1 MFSPDASPLRIALCH
16 AAAQPAIGEAVA
28 LNFEGDALPDWVMVV
43 PAGPRVRGSDGRE
56 FRVADAAALANAS
69 MARGLKL
76 PIDVNHA
83 QFIRAPKGE
92 DSPAAGW
99 IEEMEAR
106 DGAVWARVDWTPSG
120 ARALRGKAYR
130 YLSPALHH
138 DASGAV
144 VAILGAGLTNRPNF
158 DMPALNAQRQE
169 DMMDKELLKKLGL
182 AETASLA
189 DVLAALDRL
198 QTSLNAAQAATPSL
212 AVYVPRADYDAV
224 LARAT
229 TAETALNAR
238 VDGDRKTKAGALVDQ
253 AVKDGKIAPATKDF
267 YLSLCATETGFA
279 EFEKFLGVQ
288 PSVFTPSGVGTK
300 EPVSGVALNAEMK
313 EFVRFADVDEK
324 AFADFVAGK
333 SA

>member
-1 MFSPDASPLRIALCH
+1 MFSPDASPLLIALCH
-16 AAAQPAIGEAVA
+16 DAASPAIGEAVA
-28 LNFEGDALPDWVMVV
+28 LNFEGEALPDWVMVT
-43 PAGPRVRGSDGRE
+43 PAGSRLRGSDGRE
-56 FRVADAAALANAS
+56 WRVADAAALAAAS

-76 PIDVNHA
+76 PIDINHA
-83 QFIRAPKGE
+83 QFLRAPKGE
-92 DSPAAGW
+92 ESPAVGW
-99 IEEMEAR
+99 IEQMEAR

-120 ARALRGKAYR
+120 ASALRGKSYR

-182 AETASLA
+182 AETASLT

-198 QTSLNAAQAATPSL
+198 QTSLNAAQTATPSL

-224 LARAT
+224 LSRAT

-238 VDGDRKTKAGALVDQ
+238 VDGERKTKAGALVDQ
-253 AVKDGKIAPATKDF
+253 GVKDGKIAPATKDF
-267 YLSLCATETGFA
+267 YLSLCATETGLVD
-279 EFEKFLGVQ
+279 FEKFLGVQ
-288 PSVFTPSGVGTK
+288 PSVFTPSNIGKT
-300 EPVSGVALNAEMK
+300 EPSGGVALNADQKATARIMGL
-313 EFVRFADVDEK
+313 DEK
-324 AFADFVAGK
+324 AFAEFLAGQT
-333 SA
+333 A